1 MRDIKQAFGLQA
13 RISMDGKKSEDLDD
27 LYFGSY
33 IMSDAVGSDYF
44 PCDKI

>member
-13 RISMDGKKSEDLDD
+13 KISMVGKKVRGLDD

-33 IMSDAVGSDYF
+33 IRSDAVGSDYF